1 MTRFERE
8 LSGSLGAYWKA
19 SAEKEIRK
27 MEERQMNGEIFF
39 GADGVVRWTS
49 NNRVMPKDCR
59 EILSHTAYRDLFS
72 EEASRA
78 AEEAET
84 EESAG
89 NKRRT
94 QPQSDGLPEGVLRR
108 APGQVGRKTR
118 EEQDRGEGT
127 QGTEESRENGG
138 HGNRIREFTTA

>member
-8 LSGSLGAYWKA
+8 LNGSLGVYWVENAK
-19 SAEKEIRK
+19 KEIRK
-27 MEERQMNGEIFF
+27 MEERQINGEIFF

-72 EEASRA
+72 EDASRA

-84 EESAG
+84 AAFLESYRKNYKGPSEEEKA
-89 NKRRT
+89 
-94 QPQSDGLPEGVLRR
+94 EMR
-108 APGQVGRKTR
+108 AAFGTGITVCDIIT
-118 EEQDRGEGT
+118 GE
-127 QGTEESRENGG
+127 
-138 HGNRIREFTTA
+138 RIRL

>member
-72 EEASRA
+72 EEASRT
-78 AEEAET
+78 AEDAET
-84 EESAG
+84 AAFLESYKKNYTGPSEEEKA
-89 NKRRT
+89 
-94 QPQSDGLPEGVLRR
+94 EMR
-108 APGQVGRKTR
+108 AAF
-118 EEQDRGEGT
+118 GT
-127 QGTEESRENGG
+127 GSTVVDVITGK
-138 HGNRIREFTTA
+138 RIRL

>member
-8 LSGSLGAYWKA
+8 LNGSLGSYW
-19 SAEKEIRK
+19 AENAKKEIRK
-27 MEERQMNGEIFF
+27 MEERQINGEIFF

-78 AEEAET
+78 AEDAET
-84 EESAG
+84 AAFLENYRRNCKEPGKEEMA
-89 NKRRT
+89 
-94 QPQSDGLPEGVLRR
+94 EMR
-108 APGQVGRKTR
+108 AAF
-118 EEQDRGEGT
+118 GEGT
-127 QGTEESRENGG
+127 TVVDIITGE
-138 HGNRIREFTTA
+138 RIRL

>member
-8 LSGSLGAYWKA
+8 LSGALGAYWKS

-78 AEEAET
+78 AEDAET
-84 EESAG
+84 AAFLESYRKNYTGPSEEEKA
-89 NKRRT
+89 
-94 QPQSDGLPEGVLRR
+94 EMR
-108 APGQVGRKTR
+108 AAFGTGSTVVDIIT
-118 EEQDRGEGT
+118 GE
-127 QGTEESRENGG
+127 
-138 HGNRIREFTTA
+138 RIRL

>member
-8 LSGSLGAYWKA
+8 LSGALGAYWKS

-59 EILSHTAYRDLFS
+59 EILAHSAYRDLFD

-78 AEEAET
+78 AEEVETAAFLEGYRRSYKGPSEEEKAEM
-84 EESAG
+84 
-89 NKRRT
+89 
-94 QPQSDGLPEGVLRR
+94 R
-108 APGQVGRKTR
+108 AAF
-118 EEQDRGEGT
+118 GT
-127 QGTEESRENGG
+127 GSTVVDVITGK
-138 HGNRIREFTTA
+138 RIRL

>member
-8 LSGSLGAYWKA
+8 LSGALGAYWKS

-27 MEERQMNGEIFF
+27 MEESQMNGEIFF

-78 AEEAET
+78 AEDAET
-84 EESAG
+84 AAFLESYRKNYTGPSEEEKA
-89 NKRRT
+89 
-94 QPQSDGLPEGVLRR
+94 EMR
-108 APGQVGRKTR
+108 AAF
-118 EEQDRGEGT
+118 GT
-127 QGTEESRENGG
+127 GSTVVDVITGK
-138 HGNRIREFTTA
+138 RIRL

>member
-8 LSGSLGAYWKA
+8 LSGALGAYWKS

-78 AEEAET
+78 AEDAET
-84 EESAG
+84 AAFLESYRKNYAGPSEEEKA
-89 NKRRT
+89 
-94 QPQSDGLPEGVLRR
+94 EMR
-108 APGQVGRKTR
+108 AAFGTGSTVVDIIT
-118 EEQDRGEGT
+118 GE
-127 QGTEESRENGG
+127 
-138 HGNRIREFTTA
+138 RIRL

>member
-8 LSGSLGAYWKA
+8 LSGALGAYWKS

-39 GADGVVRWTS
+39 GTDGVVRWTS

-78 AEEAET
+78 AEDAET
-84 EESAG
+84 AAFLENYRKNYTGPSEEEKA
-89 NKRRT
+89 
-94 QPQSDGLPEGVLRR
+94 EMR
-108 APGQVGRKTR
+108 AAF
-118 EEQDRGEGT
+118 GT
-127 QGTEESRENGG
+127 GSTVVDVITGK
-138 HGNRIREFTTA
+138 RIRL

>member
-1 MTRFERE
+1 MTRFERV
-8 LSGSLGAYWKA
+8 LSGALGAYWKS

-78 AEEAET
+78 AEDAET
-84 EESAG
+84 AAFLESYRKNYTGPSEEEKA
-89 NKRRT
+89 
-94 QPQSDGLPEGVLRR
+94 EMR
-108 APGQVGRKTR
+108 AAF
-118 EEQDRGEGT
+118 GT
-127 QGTEESRENGG
+127 GSTVVDVITGK
-138 HGNRIREFTTA
+138 RIRL

>member
-8 LSGSLGAYWKA
+8 LSGALGAYWKS

-39 GADGVVRWTS
+39 GADGVARWTS

-78 AEEAET
+78 AEDAET
-84 EESAG
+84 AAFLESYRKNYTGPSEEEKA
-89 NKRRT
+89 
-94 QPQSDGLPEGVLRR
+94 EMR
-108 APGQVGRKTR
+108 AVFGTGTTVCDIIT
-118 EEQDRGEGT
+118 GE
-127 QGTEESRENGG
+127 
-138 HGNRIREFTTA
+138 RIRL